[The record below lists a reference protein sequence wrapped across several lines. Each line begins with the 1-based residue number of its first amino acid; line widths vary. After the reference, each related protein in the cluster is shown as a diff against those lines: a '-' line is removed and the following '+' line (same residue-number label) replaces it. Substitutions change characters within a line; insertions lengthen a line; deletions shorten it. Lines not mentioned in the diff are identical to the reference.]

1 MRKNVIFGICALP
14 IALCL
19 LADDASAQ
27 ESSARVCS
35 VAGQSG
41 ISRVTVGATALY
53 LSADGALLKCTSGW
67 TTDGSCFQCSGGFS
81 AVQEDTTEQVRG
93 IVSMVTAL
101 KAVQEATSKKLE
113 AVEACDKK
121 MARVETIVVEKIA
134 KFSADQITTEDLKA
148 RLEKLKEEILEE
160 VRQAP
165 PTPTPAPT
173 PPKD

>member
-1 MRKNVIFGICALP
+1 MSKNQLIGVCLLP
-14 IALCL
+14 IALWL
-19 LADDASAQ
+19 LAVDASAQ
-27 ESSARVCS
+27 ARACS

-41 ISRVTVGATALY
+41 MSRVTVGPTALY
-53 LSADGALLKCTSGW
+53 LSADGALFKCTSGW
-67 TTDGSCFQCSGGFS
+67 QVESSSGCFVCSAGFS
-81 AVQEDTTEQVRG
+81 VVQEDTTEQVRG
-93 IVSMVTAL
+93 IVSMITAL

-121 MARVETIVVEKIA
+121 MARVESTVVEKIA

-165 PTPTPAPT
+165 PTPAPAST